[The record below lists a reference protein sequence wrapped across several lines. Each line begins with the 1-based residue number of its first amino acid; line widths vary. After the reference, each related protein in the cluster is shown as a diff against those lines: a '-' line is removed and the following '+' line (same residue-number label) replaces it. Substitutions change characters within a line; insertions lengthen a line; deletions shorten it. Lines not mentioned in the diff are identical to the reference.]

1 LYKALLILRY
11 LRRKLA
17 PIFALLAV
25 GLCTAMVIIVI
36 SVMGGFL
43 QMMRDAT
50 RRLSADLKI
59 QADLTGLPDYEV
71 LLQKVRAVS
80 GVKEATPVMH
90 TFGLINLQG
99 DVLTAEIMGIRPVE
113 ADRVTRYGDTLM
125 WTADDFVKSVDETF
139 GVSDKAHQ
147 DPEAAKNLEKMRQ
160 AYAKYDVKAWG
171 MTLEAPEVWNQ
182 TPEGKPGKSKA
193 SGGAVP
199 GLHVSR
205 RTFRD
210 HKGQYHVLDSS
221 ISSRLSLTVMPLTQ
235 RGTLREPEVRDF
247 VVVNE
252 FKSGLYEID
261 ANRVYVPFDVL
272 QKMMR
277 MDSYPEVDPETG
289 QATGNMVSGRASY
302 IMVRSENGVELS
314 ELRQL
319 VSQEVRDFLKTRKD
333 IPPVR
338 VMTWR
343 DQHATFLGAVEK
355 EKGLLT
361 SLFAFISLV
370 AVVMIAVIFYMIVL
384 EKTRDI
390 GTLRAL
396 GASQAGIAS
405 IFLGYGLVIGVLG
418 AALGLGI
425 AASIVWNINQIQDFL
440 GTKLGVTA
448 LYAGAIAA
456 SLVLLGI
463 VGLVLVIWRGRV
475 GMWFAWALPGAALL
489 AAVGV
494 TILLKSS
501 ETLGPKLNRSLSF
514 VMWDPQV
521 YYFDRVPSRLDPFE
535 VTVILIIAVI
545 SSLLGS
551 LVPAILAARLNPVE
565 SLRYE

>member
-1 LYKALLILRY
+1 MYKALLILRY

-36 SVMGGFL
+36 SIMGGFL
-43 QMMRDAT
+43 EMMRSST

-59 QADLTGLPDYEV
+59 QADLTGLPDYEI
-71 LLQKVRAVS
+71 LLDKVRAVP
-80 GVKEATPVMH
+80 GVKAATPVMH

-99 DVLTAEIMGIRPVE
+99 DVLTAEIMGIRPTE
-113 ADRVTRYGDTLM
+113 ADAVTKYGDTLM
-125 WTADDFVKSVDETF
+125 WTANDFVRSVDETF
-139 GVSDKAHQ
+139 GNSDKAHQ
-147 DPEAAKNLEKMRQ
+147 DPEAAKHLEKLRRS
-160 AYAKYDVKAWG
+160 YARYDVKAWG
-171 MTLEAPEVWNQ
+171 MSLEAPEIWSEL
-182 TPEGKPGKSKA
+182 PDGKQGKSKA
-193 SGGAVP
+193 IAGAVP

-205 RTFRD
+205 RTYRD
-210 HKGQYHVLDSS
+210 AKGQYHVLDSS
-221 ISSRLSLTVMPLTQ
+221 LSSRLALTVMPLTQ

-289 QATGNMVSGRASY
+289 LATGKNISGRASY
-302 IMVRSENGVELS
+302 LMVRGDEGVELE
-314 ELRQL
+314 ELRQR
-319 VSQEVRDFLKTRKD
+319 VIEVLRDFLKTRKD
-333 IPPVR
+333 VPPVR

-405 IFLGYGLVIGVLG
+405 IFLGYGLVIGILG

-448 LYAGAIAA
+448 LYAGAITS
-456 SLVLLGI
+456 SLALLGL
-463 VGLVLVIWRGRV
+463 VGLALVIWRGRV
-475 GMWFAWALPGAALL
+475 GVWFAWALPGVALL
-489 AAVGV
+489 AAIGV
-494 TILLKSS
+494 TVALKTSD
-501 ETLGPKLNRSLSF
+501 TLGPKLNRSLSF

-521 YYFDRVPSRLDPFE
+521 YYFDRVPSRLDPTE
-535 VTVILIIAVI
+535 VTVILIVAVI